1 MCRTGGDYDCAISGN
16 LLCFQH
22 MTLSAL
28 HSVIERKLAVADRVA
43 ARRGRPRDAGVDERV
58 MAVAWELLRAR
69 GYAGLNVDEVAERA
83 AVAKTTLY
91 RRWPTK
97 DHLVVAAAT
106 RMVPAVPV
114 PDTGDLRRDLT
125 EFAVGLAARLTK
137 YRMAGSDGVSA
148 GLAAELVAAAAR
160 HPDLGDMLR
169 DVDARR
175 HTLALDRLR
184 RASEQGAL
192 RPGVD
197 HAIVIDQVSGPIYY
211 RILITGATA
220 DRSYAERLVNAVL
233 DGVLRQGSQPG

>member
-1 MCRTGGDYDCAISGN
+1 M
-16 LLCFQH
+16 
-22 MTLSAL
+22 
-28 HSVIERKLAVADRVA
+28 ADQGV

-58 MAVAWELLRAR
+58 VAVTWGLLVAR

-97 DHLVVAAAT
+97 DHLVVAVAT

-125 EFAVGLAARLTK
+125 EFAVGLAARLHK

-160 HPDLGDMLR
+160 HPDLGDQLR
-169 DVDARR
+169 DLHARR
-175 HTLALDRLR
+175 HTLALGRLR
-184 RASEQGAL
+184 RAGERGAL

-197 HAIVIDQVSGPIYY
+197 HAILIDQVSGPIYY
-211 RILITGATA
+211 RVLITGAAA

-233 DGVLRQGSQPG
+233 DGVLRPGAQPG